1 MAANKSISL
10 ELMACHLSLS
20 LLVLLRPHHRHTGNI
35 VAAIIIHPQTFLAA
49 GCISS
54 DYLVSHSLSQSHCQP
69 IIGLSFSIF

>member
-49 GCISS
+49 DASLVITLSLTHS
-54 DYLVSHSLSQSHCQP
+54 VSHTVSQ
-69 IIGLSFSIF
+69 L